1 MRVFKPDYYDEFNCI
16 ASACDFTCCQEWTI
30 AVDEDTFEKWHD
42 MKVPEEAPR
51 EKHREVLEGGRA
63 DDVNLSDFAQPKFE
77 NYAIKLN
84 ENGKCPFLNKQGLC
98 HLVLKYGEECLS
110 KTCHTFPREKHEFSS
125 RVEYALS
132 LGCKHALEC
141 MWAKDD
147 FCVLSAEEVGATSR
161 TEEVSTSELS
171 ETQFMIRDWFIEIAS
186 DQTLPVTK
194 TLKVLFYLILDLYEM
209 NEKKPL
215 TEKSFLAYKD
225 SGILMQVT
233 DVLQADKQEKAQK
246 SKSFQGEVSYDTF
259 LEDNEL
265 LLDIAEN
272 YRKKK
277 IYADYLNPIALRAE
291 HYEKKSALRGLQDR
305 LDRFSEIWRNYETKM
320 RILIC
325 EELYSSSLLPDST
338 MYHMVMKLE
347 WLAIE
352 YAVIRQWMFL
362 QWDMAGAL
370 TFEDL
375 KTAVS
380 VIFRM
385 TGYSD
390 DDIEEYL
397 DHSFQSVIWDWGYL
411 ALII

>member
-42 MKVPEEAPR
+42 MKVPEEVPR
-51 EKHREVLEGGRA
+51 KKHREVLEGGRA

-84 ENGKCPFLNKQGLC
+84 ENGKCPFLNEQGLC
-98 HLVLKYGEECLS
+98 ALVLKYGEECLS

-141 MWAKDD
+141 MWAKDV

-194 TLKVLFYLILDLYEM
+194 VLKVLFYLILDLYEM
-209 NEKKPL
+209 DEKEPL

-246 SKSFQGEVSYDTF
+246 SKLFQGEVSYDTF

-291 HYEKKSALRGLQDR
+291 HYEKKSALRGLQDKIN
-305 LDRFSEIWRNYETKM
+305 RFSEIWRSFETKM